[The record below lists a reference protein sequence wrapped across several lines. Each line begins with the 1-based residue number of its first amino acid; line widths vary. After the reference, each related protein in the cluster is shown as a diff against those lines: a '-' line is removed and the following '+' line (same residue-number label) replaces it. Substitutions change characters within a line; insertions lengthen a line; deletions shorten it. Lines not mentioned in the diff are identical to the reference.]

1 MTAPSIYQQ
10 FVLNIKAFVY
20 RHEGLSGL
28 HLLKKAI
35 NGYFALRNRIA
46 PAIGRVRSGLCVDV
60 LGLNHEPSILLKMRG
75 LAQEMSAAVNA
86 PSATYDPQRVAQVK
100 ARIDSLYARLD
111 PDRMSSSE
119 PVEIRCWANMEVGDR
134 EGWLRDSIASFVL
147 QERRIKEKGLD
158 KLGVRLIPPG
168 PFIRTI
174 GNASVIENFI
184 RGSLL
189 GLRDN
194 PRYILPLHPEFKK
207 QYAVN
212 PTFLEYWSKY
222 IDIVEDRNEL
232 NKIKLLDPDLY
243 INFFSIDVDGEVIG
257 FSHAALARL
266 QSEWDDRGLPP
277 LFTLRPDHEAKGRE
291 TLRALG
297 LGPDDWYVGFHIRSG
312 GFKGED
318 EFRDSPVDDYFEAM
332 RAITDL
338 GGWVFRMGDPSMAPM
353 PDMPRVIDYAHADI
367 KSDWMDVFLCATCR
381 FFVGTSSGLHH
392 VANPFGTPIVATN
405 YLPICAAYFGPQ
417 DLFMPKRLF
426 NKKTGEDI
434 PLSRLLGQEYSY
446 AMSSGLIRN
455 VLGLGWR
462 NNTPEELR
470 EAVLEM
476 HRRLD
481 GTQTYSAE
489 EDRRQQEIKALTAR
503 NRIFVATENHA
514 LRCRVGNHFLSR
526 SVI

>member
-1 MTAPSIYQQ
+1 VTAPSTCQQ
-10 FVLNIKAFVY
+10 FVMNVKSFVY
-20 RHEGLSGL
+20 RHEGLAAL
-28 HLLKKAI
+28 RLLKKAV
-35 NGYFALRNRIA
+35 NAYFVLRDRLA
-46 PAIGRVRSGLCVDV
+46 PTAGRLRSTLFVD
-60 LGLNHEPSILLKMRG
+60 LLRLNHEPSIRCKMRG

-86 PSATYDPQRVAQVK
+86 PSATFDSRRVADIK
-100 ARIDSLYARLD
+100 ARIDALYARLD
-111 PDRMSSSE
+111 PERMTSSE
-119 PVEIRCWANMEVGDR
+119 PVEIRCWANMEIGDR
-134 EGWLRDSIASFVL
+134 DGWLRDSIASFVL

-158 KLGVRLIPPG
+158 KLGIRLIPPG

-194 PRYILPLHPEFKK
+194 PRYVLPLHPEFKK

-212 PTFLEYWSKY
+212 PAFLEYWSKY

-243 INFFSIDVDGEVIG
+243 INFFSVDVDGEVIG

-266 QSEWDDRGLPP
+266 QTEWDERGLPP
-277 LFTLRPDHEAKGRE
+277 LFSLRPDHEASGRE
-291 TLRALG
+291 TLRELG
-297 LGPDDWYVGFHIRSG
+297 LGPDDWYVCFHVRSG

-318 EFRDSPVDDYFEAM
+318 EFRDSPIEDYFEAM

-353 PDMPRVIDYAHADI
+353 PEMPRVIDYAHSNI
-367 KSDWMDVFLCATCR
+367 KSDWMDVFLCATSR

-426 NKKTGEDI
+426 DKRTGEDI
-434 PLSRLLGQEYSY
+434 PLGRLLGQDYSY
-446 AMSSGLIRN
+446 AMSNGLIRN
-455 VLGLGWR
+455 VMGLGWH

-476 HRRLD
+476 YHRLN

-489 EDRRQQEIKALTAR
+489 EERRQQEIKALTAR
-503 NRIFVATENHA
+503 DRIFVATENQP

-526 SVI
+526 STI